1 LIILIRVTRI
11 GLVLGGG
18 GARAAYEAGV
28 LRYLARALPRDLG
41 KAPSFHVVV
50 GTSAGAINGAFVA
63 ASGGEF
69 ESEMDRLAQRWERL
83 RIGEIYRFGLSRL
96 WRLPLSLAR
105 SARAGLSEE
114 VGLLDASPL
123 HAMVRDEL
131 PWAGIRRAIHEGR
144 LGAFAVT
151 ATELATSRTVLW
163 VEGLPEDHPALA
175 SNHPYIRPRSVVL
188 GPDHVLASSAIP
200 LVFPPVPVEGRFYV
214 DGGLGQPPLFTPA
227 VRLGADRVLGI
238 SLRKGMTVAE
248 GDLVA
253 EERGAEPPGWGLVV
267 GKTLNAILLDRAEYE
282 MHRIEGVNQLLR
294 WGRETFGPAFQDEL
308 GRFMD
313 GQGGVAYKEVKTL
326 TLSPSKDLGVMA
338 SAFAGVQE
346 LHDLDSVLRRLLRYL
361 GREGAAA
368 ENDALSYLLFE
379 PGFARALVALGEA
392 DAEARHDELV
402 EFFADS

>member
-1 LIILIRVTRI
+1 
-11 GLVLGGG
+11 
-18 GARAAYEAGV
+18 
-28 LRYLARALPRDLG
+28 
-41 KAPSFHVVV
+41 V